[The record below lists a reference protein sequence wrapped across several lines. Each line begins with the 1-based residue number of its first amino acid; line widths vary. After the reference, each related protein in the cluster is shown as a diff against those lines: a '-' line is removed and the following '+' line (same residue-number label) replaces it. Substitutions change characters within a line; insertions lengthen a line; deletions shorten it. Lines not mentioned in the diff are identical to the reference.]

1 MMCRFIK
8 TLLVIMI
15 MICLSSC
22 GGEKEVD
29 LNKYIKV
36 SFDGINGSG
45 KPVYT
50 VDWKEINELIGQ
62 SQISNALKKLNPPAY
77 AELVNAGVQPS
88 CSDLLAVYP
97 DRIDNLTNGDVVTF
111 VSETGTLANSASLT
125 EVENALKTKIIPAS
139 VKVEN
144 LPDAILIDVFQAFDE
159 NSVKFYCTVPGDT
172 SSIKG
177 IADINITDA
186 NRIIYEGNGF
196 LVQYEDEIPSLDP
209 MFSVSKNGEILGY
222 FSFCGTHYFV
232 TGYKEGDLWPVYIT
246 EEDISILNGYGFSL
260 ERKQM
265 DYVVKDIADSESIT
279 HHLEPDDS

>member
-1 MMCRFIK
+1 MTRFRLFGWRLSAASASSRCSNEK
-8 TLLVIMI
+8 T
-15 MICLSSC
+15 
-22 GGEKEVD
+22 VD
-29 LNKYIKV
+29 LNSYIEV

-45 KPVYT
+45 KSVYT

-260 ERKQM
+260 ERKQI
-265 DYVVKDIADSESIT
+265 DYVVKDIVDSE
-279 HHLEPDDS
+279 

>member
-97 DRIDNLTNGDVVTF
+97 DRVDNLTNGDVVTF

-260 ERKQM
+260 ERKQI
-265 DYVVKDIADSESIT
+265 DYVVKDIVDSE
-279 HHLEPDDS
+279 

>member
-125 EVENALKTKIIPAS
+125 EVENALKIKIIPAS

-260 ERKQM
+260 ERKQI
-265 DYVVKDIADSESIT
+265 DYVVKDIVDSE
-279 HHLEPDDS
+279 

>member
-125 EVENALKTKIIPAS
+125 EVENALKIKIIPAS

-177 IADINITDA
+177 IVDINITDE

-260 ERKQM
+260 ERKQI
-265 DYVVKDIADSESIT
+265 DYVVKDIVDSE
-279 HHLEPDDS
+279 

>member
-1 MMCRFIK
+1 M
-8 TLLVIMI
+8 
-15 MICLSSC
+15 
-22 GGEKEVD
+22 
-29 LNKYIKV
+29 
-36 SFDGINGSG
+36 
-45 KPVYT
+45 
-50 VDWKEINELIGQ
+50 
-62 SQISNALKKLNPPAY
+62 
-77 AELVNAGVQPS
+77 
-88 CSDLLAVYP
+88 
-97 DRIDNLTNGDVVTF
+97 
-111 VSETGTLANSASLT
+111 
-125 EVENALKTKIIPAS
+125 ENALKTKIIPAS

-177 IADINITDA
+177 IVDINITDA

-260 ERKQM
+260 ERKQI
-265 DYVVKDIADSESIT
+265 DYVVKDIVDSE
-279 HHLEPDDS
+279 

>member
-15 MICLSSC
+15 MICLSYC
-22 GGEKEVD
+22 GGEKVVD
-29 LNKYIKV
+29 LNKYMKV
-36 SFDGINGSG
+36 SFDGINGSA

-177 IADINITDA
+177 IVDINVTDE
-186 NRIIYEGNGF
+186 NRVIYEGDGF
-196 LVQYEDEIPSLDP
+196 LIQYEDEVPSLDP
-209 MFSVSKNGEILGY
+209 MFSVSKDGEILGY

-260 ERKQM
+260 ERKQI
-265 DYVVKDIADSESIT
+265 DYVVKDIVDSE
-279 HHLEPDDS
+279 

>member
-1 MMCRFIK
+1 MYRFVK
-8 TLLVIMI
+8 VLLTILM
-15 MICLSSC
+15 MICLSCCSN
-22 GGEKEVD
+22 EKTID
-29 LNKYIKV
+29 LNSYIDV

-45 KPVYT
+45 KSVYT

-260 ERKQM
+260 ERKQI
-265 DYVVKDIADSESIT
+265 DYVVKDIVDSE
-279 HHLEPDDS
+279 

>member
-177 IADINITDA
+177 IVDINITDA
-186 NRIIYEGNGF
+186 NRIIYEGNDF

-209 MFSVSKNGEILGY
+209 LFSVSKNGEILGY

-246 EEDISILNGYGFSL
+246 EEYISILNGYGFSL
-260 ERKQM
+260 ERKQI
-265 DYVVKDIADSESIT
+265 DYVVKDIVDSE
-279 HHLEPDDS
+279 

>member
-15 MICLSSC
+15 VICLSSC

-177 IADINITDA
+177 IVDINITDA

-260 ERKQM
+260 ERKQI
-265 DYVVKDIADSESIT
+265 DYVVKDIVDSE
-279 HHLEPDDS
+279 

>member
-125 EVENALKTKIIPAS
+125 EVENALKIKIIPAS

-232 TGYKEGDLWPVYIT
+232 TGYKEGDPWPVYIT

-260 ERKQM
+260 ERKQI
-265 DYVVKDIADSESIT
+265 DYVVKDIVDSE
-279 HHLEPDDS
+279 

>member
-8 TLLVIMI
+8 SLLVIMI

-125 EVENALKTKIIPAS
+125 EVENALKIKIIPAS

-177 IADINITDA
+177 IVDINITDA
-186 NRIIYEGNGF
+186 NRIIYEGNDF

-260 ERKQM
+260 ERKQI
-265 DYVVKDIADSESIT
+265 DYVVKDIVDSE
-279 HHLEPDDS
+279 

>member
-15 MICLSSC
+15 VICLSSC

-111 VSETGTLANSASLT
+111 VSETGTLASSASLT

-177 IADINITDA
+177 IVDINITDA

-260 ERKQM
+260 ERKQI
-265 DYVVKDIADSESIT
+265 DYVVKDIVDSE
-279 HHLEPDDS
+279 

>member
-1 MMCRFIK
+1 MYRFVK
-8 TLLVIMI
+8 VLLTILM
-15 MICLSSC
+15 MICLSCCSN
-22 GGEKEVD
+22 EKTID
-29 LNKYIKV
+29 LNSYIDV

-45 KPVYT
+45 KSVYT

-125 EVENALKTKIIPAS
+125 EVENALKIKIIPAS

-144 LPDAILIDVFQAFDE
+144 LPDAILIDVFQAFDG

-232 TGYKEGDLWPVYIT
+232 TGYKEGDPWPVYIT
-246 EEDISILNGYGFSL
+246 EEDVSILNGYGFSL

-265 DYVVKDIADSESIT
+265 DYVVKDIADSE
-279 HHLEPDDS
+279 